1 MATSLVQTLTDI
13 KTKLNDLIAEIDVLL
28 GASLLVDD
36 SSSTNAT
43 GTPPQK
49 KRRTKKVKSVEV
61 VDESTSVVVD
71 APESSAKSAKKKRT
85 PKAKPA
91 PVSVDED
98 VKETPKAPKKRGRK
112 TAESKVLDL

>member
-13 KTKLNDLIAEIDVLL
+13 KTKLNDLIVDIDVLL

-36 SSSTNAT
+36 SASTNAT

-49 KRRTKKVKSVEV
+49 KRRTKKAKPAEV
-61 VDESTSVVVD
+61 VDESVSVPVEVV
-71 APESSAKSAKKKRT
+71 ESSTKPTKKKRT
-85 PKAKPA
+85 PKAN
-91 PVSVDED
+91 PVTVDEE
-98 VKETPKAPKKRGRK
+98 VKEVTKPSKKRGRK